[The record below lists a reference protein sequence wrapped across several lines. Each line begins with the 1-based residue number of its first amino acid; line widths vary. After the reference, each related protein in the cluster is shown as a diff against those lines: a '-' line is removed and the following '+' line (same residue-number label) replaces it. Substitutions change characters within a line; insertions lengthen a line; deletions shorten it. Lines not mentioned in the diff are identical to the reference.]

1 MNEEKE
7 KRKVQPRNKKKR
19 IGVKLPVYF
28 ISLILVAVI
37 AVVTT
42 WFFVGDKETDSHPLS
57 GLTGSQNSSINAI
70 PGSDNLQA
78 VYELISQYH
87 INEVDSE
94 TLLNGALKGMVDA
107 VGDPYSQ
114 FLDVDERDTLDE
126 SISAS
131 FEGIGAEITSLND
144 QIVIVSPI
152 KGAPAEAA
160 GLLPNDIVLSADG
173 TSLAGMTTTE
183 AVNLIR
189 GEKGTAVTLEIQRGS
204 QTFTVDIVRDTIPI
218 ETVAY
223 EQLEDDPTIGIV
235 SVFSFSR
242 PTYDEMVSAV
252 TELRN
257 QGVEKF
263 IFDFRQNPGGLL
275 DQAIKIGNMFVE
287 DGAVLVQTEERG
299 IEPQKVLASDKEYG
313 DFQITEPSV
322 MLIDEGSASASEI
335 LAGVLQEAAGIP
347 LVGVTSF
354 GKGTV
359 QSIYPLS
366 QDNELKLT
374 VAKWLTPNGNWIHDE
389 GIQPDFEVEL
399 PDFAF
404 LTLIDYTQ
412 TYEIG
417 EVSSAVL
424 NLEKMLAAVGFEVT
438 ADGYFDEETFVAI
451 KDFQMSVDLEVTGEL
466 TEETGGKLIEKLREV
481 IAENDTQVK
490 KAIDVLRDMS
500 E

>member
-1 MNEEKE
+1 
-7 KRKVQPRNKKKR
+7 
-19 IGVKLPVYF
+19 
-28 ISLILVAVI
+28 
-37 AVVTT
+37 
-42 WFFVGDKETDSHPLS
+42 
-57 GLTGSQNSSINAI
+57 
-70 PGSDNLQA
+70 
-78 VYELISQYH
+78 
-87 INEVDSE
+87 
-94 TLLNGALKGMVDA
+94 
-107 VGDPYSQ
+107 
-114 FLDVDERDTLDE
+114 
-126 SISAS
+126 
-131 FEGIGAEITSLND
+131 
-144 QIVIVSPI
+144 
-152 KGAPAEAA
+152 
-160 GLLPNDIVLSADG
+160 
-173 TSLAGMTTTE
+173 
-183 AVNLIR
+183 
-189 GEKGTAVTLEIQRGS
+189 
-204 QTFTVDIVRDTIPI
+204 
-218 ETVAY
+218 
-223 EQLEDDPTIGIV
+223 
-235 SVFSFSR
+235 
-242 PTYDEMVSAV
+242 MVSAV

-404 LTLIDYTQ
+404 LTLIDFTQ